1 MDSTI
6 FEVCSNDTKKMSC
19 VSAQARR
26 VKEVLADPTVNT
38 SEGVINHMLI
48 AITKA
53 SLDEAVSRVLETL

>member
-1 MDSTI
+1 
-6 FEVCSNDTKKMSC
+6 MSC